1 MTHDHSALLAQL
13 DALTGADSASVFAEL
28 IRTGLQALIEA
39 EATDKLGAGRYERT
53 NTRTTHRNGHRTK
66 TVATTSG
73 DVEVKI
79 PKLRSGSFFPSLLE
93 RRRRIDKALYAV
105 VMEAYVH
112 GVSTRSVDDLVG
124 ALGVGSG
131 ISKSEVSRIC
141 AGLDAEIARFRER
154 TLTHTSFP
162 YVFLDATFCK
172 VRVGAHVVSQALVV
186 ATGVSIDGTR
196 EVLGTAVGDSES
208 FEFWREF
215 LTSLKARGL
224 SGVHLVISD
233 AHSGLKAAVM
243 QQFAGSSWQ
252 RCRVHCDCKEL
263 MCRFGCVALLLWY
276 RGEQGGGGAVADGCR
291 QRGVAVLFE
300 QWPHVEQRIADG
312 AGADLEQ
319 LGQDSAGAQAPQVQH
334 SGQDTFGI
342 GDLLKEDS
350 AAAPGHP
357 FAAALGVAASFDH
370 GGLPNGEAFDEFVQL
385 PATHA
390 GQSRMRQC
398 FGEQPIRCGDGGR
411 VITEKSRE
419 VGGGAQAQ
427 PDHRGDA
434 VAVFVEQHPRFG
446 DDFA

>member
-13 DALTGADSASVFAEL
+13 DALKGADSASVFAEL

-53 NTRTTHRNGHRTK
+53 ATRTTHRNGYRTK
-66 TVATTSG
+66 TVSTTSG
-73 DVEVKI
+73 DVDVKI
-79 PKLRSGSFFPSLLE
+79 PELRSGSFFPSLLE

-252 RCRVHCDCKEL
+252 RCRVHF
-263 MCRFGCVALLLWY
+263 MRNIRA
-276 RGEQGGGGAVADGCR
+276 AVAAKHVPPVMAAVKTIFAHTDPVE
-291 QRGVAVLFE
+291 VAA
-300 QWPHVEQRIADG
+300 QWD
-312 AGADLEQ
+312 
-319 LGQDSAGAQAPQVQH
+319 QVT
-334 SGQDTFGI
+334 DTFSGSFP
-342 GDLLKEDS
+342 KV
-350 AAAPGHP
+350 
-357 FAAALGVAASFDH
+357 AALMEAAKHDVLAFTAFPKAHWQKIWSNNPIERLNKEIKRRADVVEIF
-370 GGLPNGEAFDEFVQL
+370 PNPAAFL
-385 PATHA
+385 RLATA
-390 GQSRMRQC
+390 V
-398 FGEQPIRCGDGGR
+398 
-411 VITEKSRE
+411 VI
-419 VGGGAQAQ
+419 
-427 PDHRGDA
+427 
-434 VAVFVEQHPRFG
+434 EQHDEWQVTRRYVSDVSMDELRAVIAAKQHATEPALSLTG
-446 DDFA
+446 PSETA

>member
-13 DALTGADSASVFAEL
+13 DALTGADSATVFAEL

-252 RCRVHCDCKEL
+252 RCRVHFMRNIRASVAAKHVPPVMAAVKTIFAHTDPVEVAAQWDQVTDTFSGSFPKVAALMEAAKHDVLAFTAFPKAHWQKIWSNNPIEL
-263 MCRFGCVALLLWY
+263 IRPSGSDQPL
-276 RGEQGGGGAVADGCR
+276 
-291 QRGVAVLFE
+291 
-300 QWPHVEQRIADG
+300 IAD
-312 AGADLEQ
+312 
-319 LGQDSAGAQAPQVQH
+319 LGQRSSRCRWSVNASA
-334 SGQDTFGI
+334 T
-342 GDLLKEDS
+342 
-350 AAAPGHP
+350 
-357 FAAALGVAASFDH
+357 
-370 GGLPNGEAFDEFVQL
+370 
-385 PATHA
+385 
-390 GQSRMRQC
+390 RW
-398 FGEQPIRCGDGGR
+398 
-411 VITEKSRE
+411 
-419 VGGGAQAQ
+419 
-427 PDHRGDA
+427 
-434 VAVFVEQHPRFG
+434 
-446 DDFA
+446 